1 METSY
6 ETIRTNIEERILTVA
21 VNRPDSR
28 NAVNVTLLEEL
39 ADVMS
44 RAEERDDI
52 RVVVLRGDGDGIF
65 IAGGDISTFSDADGD
80 WFLNVFNPAA
90 ERMEEAMEGNALP
103 IVAAV
108 DGLALGGGTEI
119 AMMCDMIIASEDAA
133 FGTPEIRLGLIPGVG
148 GTQRLTRL
156 VGYLKAKEIIM
167 TGRQVPAEEAAEIG
181 LANRV
186 VPVEEFKDEVY
197 HLAAELAEG
206 APLAQQYAKMAVNH
220 ARPALEDGRALE
232 SVLTRTLFDSDESDE
247 GVAAFLEKRAPNF
260 GNRD

>member
-6 ETIRTNIEERILTVA
+6 ETIRTELEGRVLTVA

-28 NAVNVTLLEEL
+28 NAVNVTLLDEL
-39 ADVMS
+39 ADVMA
-44 RAEERDDI
+44 RAEEHENI

-65 IAGGDISTFSDADGD
+65 IAGGDIATFSDTDGD

-103 IVAAV
+103 IIAAV

-119 AMMCDMIIASEDAA
+119 AMMCDMIVASEDAA

-167 TGRQVPAEEAAEIG
+167 TGRQVPAQEAAEIG
-181 LANRV
+181 LANRA
-186 VPVEEFKDEVY
+186 VPASEFEEEVY
-197 HLAAELAEG
+197 DLAADLAQG
-206 APLAQQYAKMAVNH
+206 APLAQQYAKLAVNH
-220 ARPALEDGRALE
+220 ARPALDDGRALE

-247 GVAAFLEKRAPNF
+247 GVAAFLANRPPEF
-260 GNRD
+260 GH